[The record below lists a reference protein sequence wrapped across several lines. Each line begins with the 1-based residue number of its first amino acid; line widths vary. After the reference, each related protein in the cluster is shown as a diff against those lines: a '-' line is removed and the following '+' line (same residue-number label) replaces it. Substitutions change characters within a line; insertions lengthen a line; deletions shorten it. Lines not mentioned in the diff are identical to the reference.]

1 MSAPSRTR
9 HAQRAGFTLI
19 EVMVAASLFLIGIVG
34 VVYMQSASVRSNQD
48 AYESMVATHFART
61 WLDRIK
67 RDALGWTAA
76 GLPNVVNMFTAPA
89 RPGSAPSYFVPGALP
104 ATGSGLWPLD
114 ANESASINYHGV
126 ELGRTDPLTG
136 LVVAPADIYYCA
148 FGWFTAG
155 PNNAAGLMTEMRA
168 DVTVWWSRKG
178 SLEATN
184 YADISA
190 ARASARGC
198 DGVAFNP
205 NAVVPATMRRV
216 TLAAVLHWTLAQ

>member
-1 MSAPSRTR
+1 MKPSSQASRVR
-9 HAQRAGFTLI
+9 RAGFTLI
-19 EVMVAASLFLIGIVG
+19 EVMVAASLFLVGIIG
-34 VVYMQSASVRSNQD
+34 VVYLQGVSVHSNQD
-48 AYESMVATHFART
+48 AYETMVATHFART

-89 RPGSAPSYFVPGALP
+89 RPGGAPSYFVPGALP
-104 ATGSGLWPLD
+104 AMGSGLWPLD

-155 PNNAAGLMTEMRA
+155 PNNPTGLMTEMRA

-178 SLEATN
+178 SLESTT

-190 ARASARGC
+190 ARSSARGC
-198 DGVAFNP
+198 DGVIFNP
-205 NAVVPATMRRV
+205 NAVVPPTMRRV
-216 TLAAVLHWTLAQ
+216 TLATVLHWTAP